1 MTSKPAASKSQL
13 SAFTS
18 FMGGLASSGG
28 DIASVT
34 APPFI
39 LAPISLVEYTHYWA
53 QSQQLFLDAA
63 DDAISG
69 EERIL
74 RVLRWFISTLRG
86 QYCSRNESMGTEKK
100 PLNPFLGELY
110 TGKWAVGESGPESD
124 FTVLAAEQVSHHPPI
139 SAFGIFNDAKG
150 VTAEGYFGFK
160 TSISATTI
168 GVKQFGHTLLHLK
181 NQDVSYLVTLPALH
195 IEGIIYA
202 SPYVELEG
210 TSYIQSSDGYK
221 ATLSYSGK
229 GYFSGKKNTFK
240 AKIMKDGATINTI
253 KGQWSGKS
261 VLLKGDGKEKGDTGV
276 PFFDSMATDQ
286 QKLVVKPIEEQNE
299 LETLRAWAPVREA
312 IREGDYDKIHE
323 TKSQIEQAQRDLRA
337 QEKESGTEW
346 QRKWFKEA
354 TSTKESPLGDEVYR
368 TLLEELGETGLF
380 DRESNWRFSRDG
392 YNNGNVFA

>member
-1 MTSKPAASKSQL
+1 MSSNKASKSQL

-18 FMGGLASSGG
+18 FMTGLASSGG

-39 LAPISLVEYTHYWA
+39 LAPISLVEYTQYWA
-53 QSQQLFLDAA
+53 QSQKLFLDAA
-63 DDAISG
+63 DDGISG

-100 PLNPFLGELY
+100 PLNPFLGELF
-110 TGKWAVGESGPESD
+110 TGKWSVGEGED
-124 FTVLAAEQVSHHPPI
+124 FSVLAAEQVSHHPPI
-139 SAFGIFNDAKG
+139 SAFGIFNDNKG

-210 TSYIQSSDGYK
+210 HSFIQSSDGYK
-221 ATLSYSGK
+221 IDLSYSGK
-229 GYFSGKKNTFK
+229 GYFSGKKNSFK
-240 AKIMKDGATINTI
+240 AKVMKDGAVINTV

-261 VLLKGDGKEKGDTGV
+261 ALYKGDGKEKGDSGT

-286 QKLVVKPIEEQNE
+286 QKLSVKPIDAQDA
-299 LETLRAWAPVREA
+299 LETQKAWAPVREA
-312 IREGDYDKIHE
+312 IIEGDYDKIHTE
-323 TKSQIEQAQRDLRA
+323 KSKIEQAQRDLRA
-337 QEKESGTEW
+337 EEKEKGEAW
-346 QRKWFKEA
+346 QRKWFTEA
-354 TSTKESPLGDEVYR
+354 TSSKEDPVADPVYQS
-368 TLLEELGETGLF
+368 LLQELGEEGLF
-380 DRESNWRFSRDG
+380 VRESNWRFSRDG
-392 YNNGNVFA
+392 YNSGNVHA

>member
-1 MTSKPAASKSQL
+1 MSSNKASKSQL
-13 SAFTS
+13 KAFTS
-18 FMGGLASSGG
+18 FMAGLASSGG

-39 LAPISLVEYTHYWA
+39 LAPISLVEYTQYWA

-63 DDAISG
+63 DDGISG

-86 QYCSRNESMGTEKK
+86 QYCSRNESMGSEKK
-100 PLNPFLGELY
+100 PLNPFLGELF
-110 TGKWAVGESGPESD
+110 TGKWAVGDGED
-124 FTVLAAEQVSHHPPI
+124 FSVLAAEQVSHHPPI
-139 SAFGIFNDAKG
+139 SAFGIFNDNKG

-202 SPYVELEG
+202 APYVELEG
-210 TSYIQSSDGYK
+210 HSYIQSSDGYK
-221 ATLSYSGK
+221 IDLSYSGK

-240 AKIMKDGATINTI
+240 AQVLKDGAVINTV

-261 VLLKGDGKEKGDTGV
+261 TLYKGDGKDKADQGM
-276 PFFDSMATDQ
+276 PFFDSVSTDQ
-286 QKLVVKPIEEQNE
+286 QKLTVKPIEAQDA
-299 LETLRAWAPVREA
+299 LETQKAWAPVRAA
-312 IREGDYDKIHE
+312 IIEGDYDKIHSE
-323 TKSQIEQAQRDLRA
+323 KSMIEQAQRDLRA
-337 QEKESGTEW
+337 EEKEKGETW
-346 QRKWFKEA
+346 QRKWFTEA
-354 TSTKESPLGDEVYR
+354 TSSKEDPTTDAVYR
-368 TLLEELGETGLF
+368 GLLEQLGEEGLF
-380 DRESNWRFSRDG
+380 VRESNWRFSRDG
-392 YNNGNVFA
+392 YNSGNVHA